1 MVNLNKMKGGKDEK
15 AKVDRDNLTNRLLY
29 NGDGQ
34 ALNKLDKPPKGASS
48 FPCYDYT
55 KKRSKM
61 SFEFILIAVLAAWV
75 GINEWR
81 LTRLENEVKNLK
93 DKK

>member
-1 MVNLNKMKGGKDEK
+1 
-15 AKVDRDNLTNRLLY
+15 
-29 NGDGQ
+29 
-34 ALNKLDKPPKGASS
+34 
-48 FPCYDYT
+48 
-55 KKRSKM
+55 M
-61 SFEFILIAVLAAWV
+61 SFEFILIVVLAAWV